1 MWIEKRQTF
10 LEREKDDHNSEY
22 IGFKENDHGIEM
34 TNTLSVT
41 QRATDSRKVGWR

>member
-1 MWIEKRQTF
+1 MNLKEANIFGKEKKMTI
-10 LEREKDDHNSEY
+10 NSEY

-41 QRATDSRKVGWR
+41 

>member
-1 MWIEKRQTF
+1 MTI
-10 LEREKDDHNSEY
+10 NSEY

-41 QRATDSRKVGWR
+41 RRTTDSRKVGCREWK

>member
-1 MWIEKRQTF
+1 MRIEKRQTF
-10 LEREKDDHNSEY
+10 LESKKMNINSEY

-41 QRATDSRKVGWR
+41 QRATESRKVGWR